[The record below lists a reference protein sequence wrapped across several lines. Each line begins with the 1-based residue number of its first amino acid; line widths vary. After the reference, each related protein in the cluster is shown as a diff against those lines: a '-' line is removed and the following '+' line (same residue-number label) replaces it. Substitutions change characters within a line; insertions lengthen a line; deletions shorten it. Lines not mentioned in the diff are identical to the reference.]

1 MNSFEAASVL
11 RRAVMGL
18 GRRLRAERPPQS
30 LSATKLTLLGQLYR
44 RGPTPGVVLAE
55 LERIQPQS
63 LTRALADLVE
73 EGLISRR
80 PDPEDGRRQLLEITP
95 DGRAALAGDMQMRDA
110 WLAKAMDA
118 ELSDPERELL
128 RAAAKLMER
137 LADVG

>member
-18 GRRLRAERPPQS
+18 GRRLRAERPPDS
-30 LSATKLTLLGQLYR
+30 LSATKLALLGHLYR
-44 RGPTPGVVLAE
+44 RGPTTGVALAE

-63 LTRALADLVE
+63 LTRVLADLVE

-80 PDPEDGRRQLLEITP
+80 PDPDDGRRQLLEITP
-95 DGRAALAGDMQMRDA
+95 DGRAALTGDMQMRDA
-110 WLAKAMDA
+110 WLAKAMDS
-118 ELSDPERELL
+118 ELSDAERELL
-128 RAAAKLMER
+128 RTAAKLMER

>member
-1 MNSFEAASVL
+1 MNSFEAASTL

-18 GRRLRAERPPQS
+18 GRRLRAERPPDS
-30 LSATKLTLLGQLYR
+30 LSATKLALLGQLYR
-44 RGPTPGVVLAE
+44 RGPTPGVALAA

-63 LTRALADLVE
+63 LTRVLADLLE

-80 PDPEDGRRQLLEITP
+80 PEPEDGRRQLLEITP
-95 DGRAALAGDMQMRDA
+95 DGRAALTGDMQMRDA
-110 WLAKAMDA
+110 WLARAMDS

-128 RAAAKLMER
+128 RMAAKLMER

>member
-18 GRRLRAERPPQS
+18 GRRLRAERPADS
-30 LSATKLTLLGQLYR
+30 LSATKLALLGHLYR
-44 RGPTPGVVLAE
+44 RGPTAGVALAE

-63 LTRALADLVE
+63 LTRVLADLVE

-80 PDPEDGRRQLLEITP
+80 PDPDDGRRQLLEITP
-95 DGRAALAGDMQMRDA
+95 DGRAALTGDMQMRDA
-110 WLAKAMDA
+110 WLAKAMDS
-118 ELSDPERELL
+118 ELSDAERELL
-128 RAAAKLMER
+128 RTAAKLMER

>member
-18 GRRLRAERPPQS
+18 GRRLRAERPPDS
-30 LSATKLTLLGQLYR
+30 LSATKLALLGHLYR
-44 RGPTPGVVLAE
+44 RGPTAGVALAE

-63 LTRALADLVE
+63 LTRVLADLVE

-80 PDPEDGRRQLLEITP
+80 PDPDDGRRQLLEITP
-95 DGRAALAGDMQMRDA
+95 DGRAALTGDMQMRDA
-110 WLAKAMDA
+110 WLAKAMDS
-118 ELSDPERELL
+118 ELSDAERELL
-128 RAAAKLMER
+128 RTAAKLMER

>member
-11 RRAVMGL
+11 RRAVMAL
-18 GRRLRAERPPQS
+18 GRRLRAERPPDS
-30 LSATKLTLLGQLYR
+30 LSATKLALLGQLYR
-44 RGPTPGVVLAE
+44 RGSTTGVALAE

-63 LTRALADLVE
+63 LTRVLADLVE

-80 PDPEDGRRQLLEITP
+80 PDPEDGRRQLLDITA
-95 DGRAALAGDMQMRDA
+95 DGRAALTGDMQMRDA
-110 WLAKAMDA
+110 WLATAMDS
-118 ELSDPERELL
+118 ELSDMERELL